1 MSKIRPFEL
10 ALIIIFVLSALIGV
24 FIVSNRT
31 GDPGGLTS
39 VVGTSFSIW
48 GTVDAE
54 PVNAFLKEMADT
66 DKSLQV
72 VRYRQI
78 DPRSFESELVNAIA
92 EGNSPELI
100 LVPHTFLVSL
110 RTKLQSIPF
119 TTFPE
124 RTFRD
129 TYVDG
134 ASIFL
139 LSDGIYGYPFA
150 VDPLVMYW
158 NRDLFSSGGL
168 AQPPKTWE
176 SFLNETTPALTRRDS
191 QFEITQSA
199 VALGEY
205 VNVRHAKEILAML
218 FLQAGSTMVDEQNQA
233 YKVTLNQNT
242 ATGVPPA
249 EAVVS
254 FYTQFSSPS
263 KAQYSWN
270 RAKPEDRRSFLQGTL
285 AMYFGMGSER
295 TALELENANLNFDMA
310 EVPQGSGVTVRRNY
324 GEFYAFAIPRG
335 AKNQQGAFTVAQ
347 LFGFNAQNADMLRE
361 GLGLAPVHRSLIGS
375 SSGDIYETILGQA
388 ALVARGWLDPDPEGS
403 KNVFRQMIESAVA
416 NTGRTSEVISDTVHR
431 LQSLF

>member
-1 MSKIRPFEL
+1 MPKIRPFEL
-10 ALIIIFVLSALIGV
+10 TLIIIFVLAALIGV
-24 FIVSNRT
+24 FVISNRT
-31 GDPGGLTS
+31 GGSNGPTS
-39 VVGTSFSIW
+39 VIGTSFSIW

-54 PVNAFLKEMADT
+54 PVNAFLKEMANT
-66 DKSLQV
+66 DKSLGV
-72 VRYRQI
+72 IRYRQI

-119 TTFPE
+119 TTVPE

-134 ASIFL
+134 AGIFM

-176 SFLNETTPALTRRDS
+176 SFLNETAPALTRRDS

-199 VALGEY
+199 VAMGEY
-205 VNVRHAKEILAML
+205 ANVRHAKEILAML

-233 YKVTLNQNT
+233 YKVTLNKNT
-242 ATGVPPA
+242 ATGIPPA
-249 EAVVS
+249 EAVIA

-270 RAKPEDRRSFLQGTL
+270 RAKPEDRRSFVQGSL

-295 TALELENANLNFDMA
+295 VALELENANLNFDMA
-310 EVPQGSGVTVRRNY
+310 EVPQGSGATVRRNY

-335 AKNQQGAFTVAQ
+335 AKNQRGAFTVAQ
-347 LFGFNAQNADMLRE
+347 LFGFNAQNADMLRK
-361 GLGLAPVHRSLIGS
+361 GLGMAPVHRSLIGS
-375 SSGDIYETILGQA
+375 SSSDIYESILGQA

-403 KNVFRQMIESAVA
+403 NGVFRQMIESASA
-416 NTGRTSEVISDTVHR
+416 STGRTSEIISDTVHR

>member
-1 MSKIRPFEL
+1 MPKIRPFEL
-10 ALIIIFVLSALIGV
+10 TLIIIFVLAALIGV
-24 FIVSNRT
+24 FVISNRT
-31 GDPGGLTS
+31 GGSNGPNS
-39 VVGTSFSIW
+39 VIGTSFSIW

-54 PVNAFLKEMADT
+54 PVNAFLKEMAQA

-78 DPRSFESELVNAIA
+78 DSRSFESELVNAIA

-124 RTFRD
+124 RDFRD

-134 ASIFL
+134 ASIFM

-158 NRDLFSSGGL
+158 NRDLFSSGGI

-199 VALGEY
+199 VAMGEY
-205 VNVRHAKEILAML
+205 ANVRHAKEILAML

-233 YKVTLNQNT
+233 YKVTLNKNT

-249 EAVVS
+249 EAVIA
-254 FYTQFSSPS
+254 FYTQFSNPS

-270 RAKPEDRRSFLQGTL
+270 RAKPEDRRSFVQGSL

-347 LFGFNAQNADMLRE
+347 LFGFNAQNADMLRK
-361 GLGLAPVHRSLIGS
+361 GLGMAPVHRSRIGS
-375 SSGDIYETILGQA
+375 SSNDIYETILGQA

-403 KNVFRQMIESAVA
+403 TNVFRQMIESASA
-416 NTGRTSEVISDTVHR
+416 SAGRTSEIIGDTVHR